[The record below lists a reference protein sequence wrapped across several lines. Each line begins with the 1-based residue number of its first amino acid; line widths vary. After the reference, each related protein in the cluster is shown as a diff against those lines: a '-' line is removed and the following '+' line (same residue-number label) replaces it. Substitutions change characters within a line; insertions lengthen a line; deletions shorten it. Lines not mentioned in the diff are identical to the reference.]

1 MSAGTLASHL
11 DITEVAVRQH
21 LIRLRGNRLANYHE
35 PRTGVGRPA
44 RIWSLTSRGND
55 EFPDSHGDLTAAL
68 LRCVRNVFGASGLK
82 KLIRAH
88 RQEATAKYRSCMET
102 DSSTEERLVV
112 LAEQRTADGFMAEW
126 ENNGAGRYQF
136 IENHCPINAAARAC
150 DGLCASELEM
160 FQDILGRT
168 VKVER
173 TSHLLSG
180 ADRCSYRVTIVEDR
194 S

>member
-1 MSAGTLASHL
+1 M
-11 DITEVAVRQH
+11 
-21 LIRLRGNRLANYHE
+21 
-35 PRTGVGRPA
+35 
-44 RIWSLTSRGND
+44 
-55 EFPDSHGDLTAAL
+55 
-68 LRCVRNVFGASGLK
+68 RNVFGASGLK

-102 DSSTEERLVV
+102 DSSTEDRLVV

-126 ENNGAGRYQF
+126 ENNGAGRYHF

-180 ADRCSYRVTIVEDR
+180 ADRCSYRITTVEGR
-194 S
+194 NLPPGTLRH